1 MEVYVN
7 PYMGPCKMTAKW
19 LVNGVVY
26 YDIIEFTRTTI
37 YIYMYTRISAFMLI
51 FFWFFLDPVRMPAM
65 NGNDMS
71 QEFASHD
78 IGFAQKFA
86 LTCTCSFHAGH

>member
-37 YIYMYTRISAFMLI
+37 YIYVYTHLCIHVDIVLV
-51 FFWFFLDPVRMPAM
+51 FFGPCTNA
-65 NGNDMS
+65 GNEW
-71 QEFASHD
+71 QRYV
-78 IGFAQKFA
+78 
-86 LTCTCSFHAGH
+86 AGIRKS

>member
-37 YIYMYTRISAFMLI
+37 YIYVYTRLCVHVDIVLV
-51 FFWFFLDPVRMPAM
+51 FLDPVRMPAM

>member
-37 YIYMYTRISAFMLI
+37 YIYMYTRVYAFMLI
-51 FFWFFLDPVRMPAM
+51 LFWFFWTLYECR
-65 NGNDMS
+65 
-71 QEFASHD
+71 Q
-78 IGFAQKFA
+78 
-86 LTCTCSFHAGH
+86 